1 MSRYLISLFA
11 LQEKYNTTMKT
22 LVTAL
27 LIIISFNAFA
37 QRPSFRDSTAMTKT
51 ISTQYFEGY
60 MAMKFDEMAKL
71 MHNDVSFDDPTSRY
85 TIGWDKVEGKDNVVN
100 FFKTNYSSIIEF
112 KPTMQRSYFSSNEGV
127 FQMDLTFKFTMEGKK
142 DPLTITMPLT
152 TVITVK
158 GNKVI
163 AHRDLGDYV
172 VYMQQLRAQLK

>member
-1 MSRYLISLFA
+1 
-11 LQEKYNTTMKT
+11 MKI
-22 LVTAL
+22 LVTAFL
-27 LIIISFNAFA
+27 LIMSPAAIA

-51 ISTQYFEGY
+51 IASQYFEGY

-71 MHNDVSFDDPTSRY
+71 MHDHISFDDPTSRY
-85 TIGWDKVEGKDNVVN
+85 AVGWDKVEGKEQVLN
-100 FFKTNYSSIIEF
+100 FFRKNYSSIIEF
-112 KPTMQRSYFSSNEGV
+112 KPTLQRSYFSSNDAV